1 MQSARASRSKR
12 MTVTKEFPRDE
23 MKKLGGEERKQ
34 TLKESQCLNA
44 EGKMSVYTSHIK
56 SFATFR
62 LACLSNNRNWMWWSS
77 SFLASRCAF
86 GPTCFILLF
95 SCVFSEQNGNMFLFK
110 PLTVS
115 CRVPLSRWAVQSCS
129 AASVNNCFDLHPR
142 SWLPV
147 SPCWDSDA
155 SCFRS
160 LGNDVVLLGC
170 FTSLIC
176 HFIVF
181 INILNSFLFVRFL

>member
-1 MQSARASRSKR
+1 
-12 MTVTKEFPRDE
+12 
-23 MKKLGGEERKQ
+23 
-34 TLKESQCLNA
+34 
-44 EGKMSVYTSHIK
+44 MSVYTSHIK

-86 GPTCFILLF
+86 GLTCFILLF

-129 AASVNNCFDLHPR
+129 AASVNNCFDLHPW

-160 LGNDVVLLGC
+160 LGNDLVLLGYIGC
-170 FTSLIC
+170 FTLLIC
-176 HFIVF
+176 HFFV
-181 INILNSFLFVRFL
+181 SVLFVIIYYYFEFIFICIFSLV